1 MTLTPGT
8 VFAGHRIERALGAGG
23 MGTVYLARHPR
34 LPRSV
39 ALKVLD
45 PVAGA
50 DPEFRARF
58 RREAELAVQLDHPN
72 IVEIYDRGTE
82 DDLLWM
88 SMRFVAGPDVA
99 ELIRTAGGRLDPR
112 RAVQI
117 LTQAAAGLDSA
128 HRRGLLHRDVKPANL
143 LVADDDGADHVF
155 VTDFGIAR
163 SRTDDS
169 ALTGAGALVAT
180 LGYVAPEQIRGDPL
194 DHRADIYALGATL
207 FQMLTG
213 ALPFT
218 RSTPAA
224 VLGAHLMEPPPRPS
238 ATVPGLPVGLD
249 AVIGTAM
256 AKDREQRFPDC
267 RSFAAAARAALD
279 AVAAQAVAPF
289 AGGRIPAAAP
299 GIVPAPSDP
308 TLVRPQLDSPDAPD
322 SVPSAP
328 RAGNPDPAPSAP
340 QFGGPD
346 APQPGGPGSVP
357 PGFAPAAPHSA
368 DPSPPARAA
377 RADSRRLRSVLSST
391 WFRAAAAILA
401 VLAIGT
407 AATLAASP
415 STVTGIGTP
424 AEPGTTTPTGAP
436 PTTPPTTTRPTNPAW
451 GRDADLVARFPGL
464 LPPDPTATGYRGAR
478 CTSMNVLNNG
488 GAPALECTQDDGVK
502 YYVWSYRPDDPR
514 RDTDFTTNI
523 ENATTREEPWTRP
536 SGTGRVRWSHYP
548 GANTGMLTVKFD
560 DPARAWV
567 VIDANWDFHTGDDL
581 YRQWWPGLPL

>member
-8 VFAGHRIERALGAGG
+8 VFAGHRIERRLGAGG

-50 DPEFRARF
+50 DREFRARF

-72 IVEIYDRGTE
+72 IVEIYDRGAE

-88 SMRFVAGPDVA
+88 SMRYVAGPDVA
-99 ELIRTAGGRLDPR
+99 ELIRAAGGRLDPR

-169 ALTGAGALVAT
+169 GLTEAGALIAT
-180 LGYVAPEQIRGDPL
+180 LGYVAPEQIRGEPL

-207 FQMLTG
+207 YQMLTG
-213 ALPFT
+213 ALPFA

-238 ATVPGLPVGLD
+238 AVVPGLPVGLD
-249 AVIGTAM
+249 AVLATAM

-267 RSFAAAARAALD
+267 RSLAAAAGAALD
-279 AVAAQAVAPF
+279 AVLSQAVSPL
-289 AGGRIPAAAP
+289 AGAQLLP
-299 GIVPAPSDP
+299 GGPAPSDP
-308 TLVRPQLDSPDAPD
+308 TLLRPQPTGTLPGSSGPPPAGPG
-322 SVPSAP
+322 P
-328 RAGNPDPAPSAP
+328 RAVAP
-340 QFGGPD
+340 FGGGAAQHSGPRP
-346 APQPGGPGSVP
+346 AVGGP
-357 PGFAPAAPHSA
+357 HQ
-368 DPSPPARAA
+368 RKN
-377 RADSRRLRSVLSST
+377 VLAST
-391 WFRAAAAILA
+391 WFRAAAAIAA
-401 VLAIGT
+401 VLAAGT
-407 AATLAASP
+407 AVTLAVAP

-424 AEPGTTTPTGAP
+424 AEPTATSATTTAPPPTTTPTA
-436 PTTPPTTTRPTNPAW
+436 TTRPTNPAW
-451 GRDADLVARFPGL
+451 GRDAELVALFPGL
-464 LPPDPTATGYRGAR
+464 LPPDPGATGYRGAR

-488 GAPALECTQDDGVK
+488 GAPALECAQDDGVK
-502 YYVWSYRPDDPR
+502 YYVWSYRLGDPR
-514 RDTDFTTNI
+514 RDSDFTTNI

-581 YRQWWPGLPL
+581 YRQWWPELPL

>member
-8 VFAGHRIERALGAGG
+8 VFAGHRIERTLGAGG

-99 ELIRTAGGRLDPR
+99 ELIRADGGRLDPR

-117 LTQAAAGLDSA
+117 LTQAGAGLDSA

-163 SRTDDS
+163 SRADDS
-169 ALTGAGALVAT
+169 ALTEAGALIAT

-238 ATVPGLPVGLD
+238 TVVPGLPVGLD
-249 AVIGTAM
+249 AVIATAM

-279 AVAAQAVAPF
+279 AVVSQAVSPLAGVPIPPVRSASVPAPS
-289 AGGRIPAAAP
+289 
-299 GIVPAPSDP
+299 VPAPSDP
-308 TLVRPQLDSPDAPD
+308 TLIRPHPDPPASAPPPLPPDASNP
-322 SVPSAP
+322 VP
-328 RAGNPDPAPSAP
+328 R
-340 QFGGPD
+340 
-346 APQPGGPGSVP
+346 APQPGGSGLGPRAPQPSGSSLVP
-357 PGFAPAAPHSA
+357 SASQQVGYPAPATNQ
-368 DPSPPARAA
+368 
-377 RADSRRLRSVLSST
+377 RRSLLSGT
-391 WFRAAAAILA
+391 WFRAAAALAAVLVVGTAVTLA
-401 VLAIGT
+401 V
-407 AATLAASP
+407 SP
-415 STVTGIGTP
+415 STVTGTGTP
-424 AEPGTTTPTGAP
+424 AEPTAMTTTAPPTTTPT
-436 PTTPPTTTRPTNPAW
+436 TTPSPANPAW
-451 GRDADLVARFPGL
+451 GRDADLVALFPGL
-464 LPPDPTATGYRGAR
+464 LPPDPGATGYRGAR

-502 YYVWSYRPDDPR
+502 YYVWSYRRGDPR
-514 RDTDFTTNI
+514 RDSDFTTNI

-548 GANTGMLTVKFD
+548 GADTGMLTVKFD

-567 VIDANWDFHTGDDL
+567 VVDANWDFHTGDDL
-581 YRQWWPGLPL
+581 YRRWWPELPL